1 MTNIRTSIS
10 RGLLVLKVVV
20 PRQLQGN
27 LALKGPTYRG
37 SCNKS
42 QMYGGRR
49 GILSFNLALIQFP
62 NHENSAAFN
71 DFKFTL
77 RASEV
82 L

>member
-1 MTNIRTSIS
+1 MTNIYDQ
-10 RGLLVLKVVV
+10 GVCKLLLKVVV
-20 PRQLQGN
+20 ARQLQPD
-27 LALKGPTYRG
+27 LALKRPTYRG

-42 QMYGGRR
+42 QMYRGRR
-49 GILSFNLALIQFP
+49 GVLSFNLAIIRFP
-62 NHENSAAFN
+62 NHENSAAFH